1 LNCRIRGRE
10 PRQATCPVLTVPS
23 RAGSTSKLLFKR
35 IICPV
40 DFSDSSVAALDF
52 AFSLAQEADAELT
65 PVYVF
70 EWSSDDQP
78 LAGPK
83 NLAPATKI
91 LEPRLVLTD
100 S

>member
-1 LNCRIRGRE
+1 
-10 PRQATCPVLTVPS
+10 
-23 RAGSTSKLLFKR
+23 
-35 IICPV
+35 
-40 DFSDSSVAALDF
+40 VAALDF